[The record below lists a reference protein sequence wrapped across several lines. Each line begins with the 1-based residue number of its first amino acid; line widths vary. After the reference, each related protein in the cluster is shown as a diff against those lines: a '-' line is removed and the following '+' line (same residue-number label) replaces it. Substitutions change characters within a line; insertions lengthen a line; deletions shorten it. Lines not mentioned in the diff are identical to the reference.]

1 VPSKGEGQGIKLDS
15 AGVNNKSRI
24 PPYDLEHR
32 DEGTTFLDAVG
43 VWVVGCSLEDSLE
56 VLHLCQVSGAKRL
69 TFPHP
74 SLVTHILKG
83 TEANAL
89 DAREILQFLDSN
101 AHVPVVSI
109 DWLQRSVAR
118 QQSLPVDERFT
129 VSRVEMERIYRNEF
143 SKGAGHNFPST
154 LVSNELSVSSSLL
167 PARRG
172 CMIGFLDDCYFT
184 LAAIRG
190 SSEESKAEALI
201 RKNGGKI
208 FNSAL
213 PTQVLAGNRIF
224 AICPASLPPV
234 YANKL
239 KSQQIDFGTVPENYR
254 FTLYW
259 LECCVEAG
267 HLLTPQRGSPCF
279 RPLPFPLPLEGMSRV
294 S

>member
-1 VPSKGEGQGIKLDS
+1 VPSKGEEQDIRLDGI
-15 AGVNNKSRI
+15 NNKSKS
-24 PPYDLEHR
+24 PFNDLEHR

-43 VWVVGCSLEDSLE
+43 VWVVGCSLEESME
-56 VLHLCQVSGAKRL
+56 VLQSCRISGAKRF

-83 TEANAL
+83 TELNAL
-89 DAREILQFLDSN
+89 DAREILQFLESN
-101 AHVPVVSI
+101 IHVPVVNI

-118 QQSLPVDERFT
+118 QQALPVDERFE
-129 VSRVEMERIYRNEF
+129 VSRADLERIYKNEF
-143 SKGAGHNFPST
+143 SKGAGHNVPPS

-167 PARRG
+167 AGRRG
-172 CMIGFLDDCYFT
+172 GVSGFLDDCYFT
-184 LAAIRG
+184 MAAIRG
-190 SSEESKAEALI
+190 TSEESRAEALV

-213 PTQVLAGNRIF
+213 PTQVLARNRIF

-239 KSQQIDFGTVPENYR
+239 KSQQLDFTTVPENSR

-267 HLLTPQRGSPCF
+267 QLLTPQRGSPCF
-279 RPLPFPLPLEGMSRV
+279 RPLPFPLPLEGMSRI